1 MHVPWLMCPTLLFY
15 SIYMPDNFTCQGES
29 AAIIH
34 AFIGFICNFNLKLLA
49 EILTEIEFMAVR
61 SLIASFLILVSNVCQ
76 QMKKLILQIL
86 VTRTHCPYMHDL
98 QRLRYCS
105 GMINYD

>member
-1 MHVPWLMCPTLLFY
+1 
-15 SIYMPDNFTCQGES
+15 MPDNFTCQGES